1 MNENDAIEQAYLN
14 GYKAGHSDGWMAA
27 IHAVLQEL
35 DVRLGN
41 GGAGAQTETKD
52 Q

>member
-1 MNENDAIEQAYLN
+1 MNENDAIEQAYRN
-14 GYKAGHSDGWMAA
+14 GYEKGHSDGWRAA

-35 DVRLGN
+35 DARLGN
-41 GGAGAQTETKD
+41 GGAGPETETKD